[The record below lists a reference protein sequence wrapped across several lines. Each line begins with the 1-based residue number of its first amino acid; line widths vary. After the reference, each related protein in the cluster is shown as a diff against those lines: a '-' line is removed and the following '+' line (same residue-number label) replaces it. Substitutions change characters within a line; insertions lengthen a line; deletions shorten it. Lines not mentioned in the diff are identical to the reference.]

1 MRPPALLSR
10 EIGGRGWGREGPRS
24 ETAPVPRGGKQ
35 ALSRTPLPG
44 TSRALPALPSAGQ
57 GHSTLTP
64 PTLPGQH
71 GGGRAVGPRA
81 RSRSR
86 AATMQACA
94 SAPPRSEPRRL
105 PLLAD
110 TSSSPSLRSLPPG
123 SLLRSPCLHHY
134 MYLRAGHTLPLDCLT
149 VFPYGAESQGQG
161 ARLTP
166 AWCLANGST
175 EGRKTHLAQL
185 ITGANAP
192 PRLRPRAP
200 TVPAPGKRLA
210 TQAEEGTER
219 PLAVGAV

>member
-81 RSRSR
+81 RSQSR

-134 MYLRAGHTLPLDCLT
+134 MYLHAGHTLPLDCLT

-175 EGRKTHLAQL
+175 EGRKTYLAQL

-192 PRLRPRAP
+192 P
-200 TVPAPGKRLA
+200 A
-210 TQAEEGTER
+210 TEGTHCAR
-219 PLAVGAV
+219 ARQAPCDSSRGGD